1 MTKHGSSQYLRQRT
15 VRRTISAGAGFGSG
29 LWMLAIIAMVVAILP
44 TTAASSSSHGASQI
58 VLSCSTPPPNSNNTN
73 GCSSSELATT
83 PPIIQGSTLY
93 IVGGFWVWCQ
103 SPSAGTPYGPDCNGS
118 MYIEEINLAT
128 GVGHYQATAV
138 DGTSTATGPTGLQV
152 TFTSS
157 DGDMTCKLNVPT
169 SSDHGGSL
177 SGTCDGVPITF
188 SNAVINV
195 T

>member
-1 MTKHGSSQYLRQRT
+1 MTKHGASQ
-15 VRRTISAGAGFGSG
+15 GFGSG
-29 LWMLAIIAMVVAILP
+29 LWMLAIVGMVVMVVMVMAVLP
-44 TTAASSSSHGASQI
+44 VTAAPSNSSNGASQI
-58 VLSCSTPPPNSNNTN
+58 VLSCSTPPPTSHNTN

-83 PPIIQGSTLY
+83 PPIIQGTTLY

-118 MYIEEINLAT
+118 MYIEEINLVT

-138 DGTSTATGPTGLQV
+138 DGTSSATGPTGLQV

-169 SSDHGGSL
+169 SSEHGGAL
-177 SGTCDGVPITF
+177 SGFCNGVPIVF